1 MTITPLQRITSSNK
15 NVFVADS
22 VGEAVVLLITG
33 HSPNAVNIV
42 DVNEIWLKLESF
54 TSDNNVWFKQ
64 INNPTFI
71 WSKQVAK
78 AGEVCSFATASVPLP
93 ILEGTEEISYLIF
106 FTLFCNQVCSM
117 RITLIDAIGNPVM
130 PIPPDYLDNE
140 LYALPADLHSIESGI
155 PQQNIRYHSVTAS
168 FRSSDI
174 FPGSRFLFTFQVMN
188 HGEGTPGFAFVA
200 DIYQLAESWYVD
212 GVTGPTGPTGPTGS
226 TGVTGETG
234 ATGST
239 GATGA
244 TGAVGETGAT
254 GSPGATGSTGVTGAT
269 GAVGETGATGS
280 TGATGTT
287 GAVGETG
294 ATGSTGATGA
304 VGETGATGSPGATG
318 AVGETGVTGSTG
330 ATGAT

>member
-33 HSPNAVNIV
+33 HPPNAVNIE

-64 INNPTFI
+64 INNPTYI
-71 WSKQVAK
+71 WSNQVAK

-130 PIPPDYLDNE
+130 PIWPDYLDKE
-140 LYALPADLHSIESGI
+140 LYALPADLHSTELGI
-155 PQQNIRYHSVTAS
+155 PRQNIQFYSVTAS
-168 FRSSDI
+168 FRSSDVL
-174 FPGSRFLFTFQVMN
+174 PGSRFLFTFQVMN

-200 DIYQLAESWYVD
+200 DIYQFAESWYVD

-226 TGVTGETG
+226 TGVTG
-234 ATGST
+234 ST
-239 GATGA
+239 GAIGDT
-244 TGAVGETGAT
+244 
-254 GSPGATGSTGVTGAT
+254 GATGSTGVTGAM
-269 GAVGETGATGS
+269 GAVGETGATG
-280 TGATGTT
+280 TT
-287 GAVGETG
+287 G
-294 ATGSTGATGA
+294 
-304 VGETGATGSPGATG
+304 P
-318 AVGETGVTGSTG
+318 VGETGVTGSAG
-330 ATGAT
+330 ATG